1 MIVGGCRPSEVFSL
15 KPNKNGTA
23 RVLTLNKTDKIKW
36 RTALALPPYLVEGLD
51 LYDVRRD
58 WEFEFDLS
66 NYDSRE
72 AKRQTDMWGGWLSRN
87 CGHLGVQLYDI
98 RHAWCIRSIRANI
111 QTALAAKCM
120 GHDITT
126 HTRTYASSLDQA
138 DVEAVAK
145 TLK

>member
-1 MIVGGCRPSEVFSL
+1 M
-15 KPNKNGTA
+15 
-23 RVLTLNKTDKIKW
+23 
-36 RTALALPPYLVEGLD
+36 ALPPYLVEGLD

-58 WEFEFDLS
+58 WEFDLS
-66 NYDSRE
+66 NYDSIE